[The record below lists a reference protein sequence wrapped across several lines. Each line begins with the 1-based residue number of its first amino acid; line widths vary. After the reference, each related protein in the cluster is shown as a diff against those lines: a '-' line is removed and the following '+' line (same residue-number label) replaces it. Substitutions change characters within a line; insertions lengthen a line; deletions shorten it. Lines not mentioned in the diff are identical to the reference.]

1 MAAAARFSNPLN
13 SFVWA
18 DDDGSGEGRGEA
30 VVTIA
35 MPAADFGIVGC
46 GIVGNGVISFASHQS
61 NRAELIIVSATKAGR
76 GSFLKV
82 AVMRRAL
89 YCTLI
94 LIASAAIAV
103 RADPRALTLT
113 YATSGTCVNSPEG
126 FNSKLEPTNPG
137 TAWMT
142 TFNAAGSADA
152 NGNVTEVG
160 QSVDTASFG
169 AGPRMHSPAANAYR
183 GTFTS
188 RAEPNSDGSY
198 SIATGVLSGAF
209 TDGPYA
215 GQTFTA
221 APGLPLKQ
229 SPGQNGVSIQTTT
242 GAPVIQT
249 FSLSNG
255 IRFQRIC
262 IVRAVVTSSPK

>member
-1 MAAAARFSNPLN
+1 
-13 SFVWA
+13 
-18 DDDGSGEGRGEA
+18 
-30 VVTIA
+30 
-35 MPAADFGIVGC
+35 
-46 GIVGNGVISFASHQS
+46 
-61 NRAELIIVSATKAGR
+61 
-76 GSFLKV
+76 
-82 AVMRRAL
+82 MRHAL
-89 YCTLI
+89 CCVPI
-94 LIASAAIAV
+94 LLASAAIAV
-103 RADPRALTLT
+103 RADPRTPQPALT

-137 TAWMT
+137 TAWTT
-142 TFNAAGSADA
+142 TFNAEGSADT

-169 AGPRMHSPAANAYR
+169 AGPRMHSPAANAYK

-198 SIATGVLSGAF
+198 SIVTGALSGAF

-229 SPGQNGVSIQTTT
+229 SLGQNGVSIQTTT

-262 IVRAVVTSSPK
+262 IVRAVVTSPPK